1 MGTTESWNTVFVVFK
16 IVICSFG
23 ILLNVLVILTIA
35 KNIKRLSS
43 SSYLILSIAVSDF
56 LSCSIALPFSIAA
69 YFQEGWPYSVA
80 GCRAHAFIIF
90 LFALV
95 SMTHLAIISAG
106 KYLTITRSLSKQFYF
121 SIKQTLLAILAAW
134 IYSLIFS
141 LAPLVG
147 WSRYGLEG
155 TNATCSI
162 KWDSSLPGDKA
173 YFVVVFIACFFLP
186 VGVITFCY
194 YRIHVVS
201 KNIVGNAQYQMVGH
215 MAMTKTQALLK
226 RHRKSAVYFSII
238 VAAFLLSWCPYA
250 VVSLLVAL
258 VGKRLNAIATSAC
271 SVFAKTSLLL
281 NPILCAIFFQ
291 NFRRHMIRLVPITKP
306 SQVNRPTVIPSHSQ
320 PFAL

>member
-1 MGTTESWNTVFVVFK
+1 M
-16 IVICSFG
+16 ICLFG

-35 KNIKRLSS
+35 KNITRLSS
-43 SSYLILSIAVSDF
+43 SSFLVLSIAVSDF

-69 YFQEGWPYSVA
+69 HFQKGWPYAMA
-80 GCRAHAFIIF
+80 GCKAHAFMIF
-90 LFALV
+90 QFALV
-95 SMTHLAIISAG
+95 SMTHLAIISVG

-121 SIKQTLLAILAAW
+121 SSKQILLAIMAAW

-162 KWDSSLPGDKA
+162 KWDSSLQGDKA
-173 YFVVVFIACFFLP
+173 YFGVVFIACFFLP

-194 YRIHVVS
+194 YKIHVVS
-201 KNIVGNAQYQMVGH
+201 KNIVGNAQYQMGGL
-215 MAMTKTQALLK
+215 MAMTMTQALLK

-238 VAAFLLSWCPYA
+238 VAAFLLSWSPYA
-250 VVSLLVAL
+250 VVSLLVVL

-271 SVFAKTSLLL
+271 SVFAKTSFLL
-281 NPILCAIFFQ
+281 NPVLYAIFLER
-291 NFRRHMIRLVPITKP
+291 FRRHMVRAVPIKRT
-306 SQVNRPTVIPSHSQ
+306 NRMVRPAVVSSHSQ

>member
-1 MGTTESWNTVFVVFK
+1 MGATESWNTVFVVFEF
-16 IVICSFG
+16 VICLFG

-35 KNIKRLSS
+35 KNITRLSS
-43 SSYLILSIAVSDF
+43 SSFLVLSIAVSDF

-69 YFQEGWPYSVA
+69 HFQKGWPYAMA
-80 GCRAHAFIIF
+80 GCKAHAFMIF
-90 LFALV
+90 QFALV
-95 SMTHLAIISAG
+95 SMTHLAIISVG

-121 SIKQTLLAILAAW
+121 SSKQILLAIMAAW

-162 KWDSSLPGDKA
+162 KWDSSLQGDKA
-173 YFVVVFIACFFLP
+173 YFGVVFIACFFLP

-194 YRIHVVS
+194 YKIHVVS
-201 KNIVGNAQYQMVGH
+201 KNIVGNAQYQMGGL
-215 MAMTKTQALLK
+215 MAMTMTQALLK

-238 VAAFLLSWCPYA
+238 VAAFLLSWSPYA
-250 VVSLLVAL
+250 VVSLLVVL

-271 SVFAKTSLLL
+271 SVFAKTSFLL
-281 NPILCAIFFQ
+281 NPVLYAIFLER
-291 NFRRHMIRLVPITKP
+291 FRRHMVRAVPIKRT
-306 SQVNRPTVIPSHSQ
+306 NRMVRPAVVSSHSQ